1 MRNTFIGH
9 IANWQPPPQ
18 KYKNRDSETK
28 AHEVLVDWIKE
39 NENLKKELAEVRVE
53 KNTIQDKLAA
63 EERELAWHTR
73 HKDAQNELV
82 SVKKDTERY
91 GFVCFSNLSE
101 SIFCLFPW
109 DPMPVSMDP
118 METGKNI
125 H

>member
-1 MRNTFIGH
+1 M
-9 IANWQPPPQ
+9 
-18 KYKNRDSETK
+18 
-28 AHEVLVDWIKE
+28 LVDWIKE

-82 SVKKDTERY
+82 SVKKDIERY

-101 SIFCLFPW
+101 SIFCPFPW
-109 DPMPVSMDP
+109 IPWKQAKTYTDALTHTSGCKKPF
-118 METGKNI
+118 
-125 H
+125 